1 MFKEG
6 EQMNRAKEDNRN
18 FILAGYRT
26 MLGKT
31 QEDFAELLGISK
43 QSYNQKELGK
53 NMFHDEE
60 KKIIKEYISKK
71 FPEITI
77 DLLFF
82 S

>member
-1 MFKEG
+1 MSRVKES
-6 EQMNRAKEDNRN
+6 NRN

-31 QEDFAELLGISK
+31 QEDFAELLNISK

-53 NMFHDEE
+53 NMFHDKE

-77 DLLFF
+77 DALFF